1 MTMYFSNKILKST
14 NNLLQRMNTTT
25 KYSENATKTRFKS
38 EMTPSILING
48 NISLMN
54 EDKFVK
60 QLSKEELLKGNAI
73 INLREPNI
81 AITFSKET
89 GRIQKI
95 SPSESWWKVGDYI
108 PTIQKALKSAE
119 KNFNNKSI
127 VKKELV
133 NLDGIT
139 EKGIKEAKSVGANIV
154 IPQKPKSRIE
164 KFFEKLDNLL
174 NF

>member
-1 MTMYFSNKILKST
+1 MYFSNKILKST

-25 KYSENATKTRFKS
+25 KYSENASKTRFKS

-60 QLSKEELLKGNAI
+60 KLSKDELLKGNAI
-73 INLREPNI
+73 LNLRKPNI

-95 SPSESWWKVGDYI
+95 SPEESWWKVGDYI

-127 VKKELV
+127 VKKELI

-139 EKGIKEAKSVGANIV
+139 DKGIKEAKSVGPSIE
-154 IPQKPKSRIE
+154 IPQKPKSSFE
-164 KFFEKLDNLL
+164 KFIEKLDNFF